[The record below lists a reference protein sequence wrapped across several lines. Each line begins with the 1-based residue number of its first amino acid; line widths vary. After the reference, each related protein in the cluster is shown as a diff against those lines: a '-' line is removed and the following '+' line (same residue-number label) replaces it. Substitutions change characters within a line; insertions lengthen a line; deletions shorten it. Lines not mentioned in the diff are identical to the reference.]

1 MVDLAVEVVAEI
13 DGHGGSTL
21 AVDKLALRETEW

>member
-21 AVDKLALRETEW
+21 AVDKLASRETEW